1 MSVPDPAGRC
11 HDPQGQGRC
20 RSVRWLSVFDITAG
34 DEEQE
39 LRILRDLTRLPTL
52 LLALGEDRVRA
63 LLGV

>member
-1 MSVPDPAGRC
+1 MPFRTLA
-11 HDPQGQGRC
+11 
-20 RSVRWLSVFDITAG
+20 SVFDITAG